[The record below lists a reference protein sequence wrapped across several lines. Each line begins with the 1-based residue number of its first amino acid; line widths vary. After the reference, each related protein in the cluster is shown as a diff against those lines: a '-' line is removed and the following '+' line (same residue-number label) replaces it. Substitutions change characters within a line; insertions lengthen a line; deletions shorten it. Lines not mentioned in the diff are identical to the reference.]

1 MAEIAE
7 GGGGGHGKGGKKRAK
22 KQSTKVDMTPMVDLA
37 FLLLTFF
44 VLTATFNKNK
54 AMDITFP
61 AEPDK
66 NIELPPVK
74 NAVTF
79 ILTKD
84 DRVFYYYNE
93 LILAGNKEGNPPTV
107 LTEVSYAPDGQGGIR
122 DLLKDKNQKAEVRM
136 VELEKKRQETN
147 MPDSTY
153 KSQLA
158 SINKTNDAVTVVIKT
173 DKEAK
178 YRNVVQMVDELKLLK
193 ITKFVN
199 VDLGKDEDA
208 LLQAALGTA
217 TTTPN
222 P

>member
-1 MAEIAE
+1 
-7 GGGGGHGKGGKKRAK
+7 
-22 KQSTKVDMTPMVDLA
+22 
-37 FLLLTFF
+37 
-44 VLTATFNKNK
+44 
-54 AMDITFP
+54 MDITFP